1 MTYTEALDYIHSRR
15 PNAPKPGL
23 ERIKTLLSLLG
34 NPQKKLKYVH
44 VAGTNGKGSTCAMTA
59 SILQAAGYKT
69 GLYTSPFIHR
79 FNERFRIDGLCIP
92 DETLAEITEK
102 VKAAADTM
110 ELHPAEFEVVTAI
123 GFEYF
128 ARENVDIVVL
138 EVGLGGR
145 FDATNAIDKPEC
157 AVICNIG
164 LDHTEFLGDTLP
176 QIAMEKAGIIKPG
189 CSVAMY
195 PAQDEEVVSVI
206 AAICRERGASLRI
219 AEDDEIELRYDDLKG
234 QEFCYCDD
242 TPLRIKLLGDHQ
254 CRNAATALECI
265 EVLRMNGWDIPD
277 EAVKAGLLA
286 TRWPARFELI
296 GKNPWFVADGGH
308 NCQCAEAVRSNL
320 EYYFPDEKR
329 VLLLGM
335 MADKDIDGFADILAP
350 CADAFVCVRPNSPRA
365 ISAQALGEKLKKYK
379 KPVFIAPDIP
389 QGVAM
394 AKGAA
399 GKDGVVCATGSLY
412 LMGDVREALGKKTV

>member
-1 MTYTEALDYIHSRR
+1 MTYTEALSYIHSRK

-23 ERIKTLLSLLG
+23 ERIQKLLSLLG
-34 NPQKKLKYVH
+34 DPQKKLRCVH
-44 VAGTNGKGSTCAMTA
+44 VAGTNGKGSTCAMLA
-59 SILQAAGYKT
+59 CVLQSAGYKT

-79 FNERFRIDGLCIP
+79 FNERMQINGQPIP

-102 VKAAADTM
+102 VRAAADSM
-110 ELHPAEFEVVTAI
+110 ELSPAEFEVVTAI

-145 FDATNAIDKPEC
+145 FDATNAIDEPEC
-157 AVICNIG
+157 ALICNIG
-164 LDHTEFLGDTLP
+164 FDHTEFLGDTLE
-176 QIAMEKAGIIKPG
+176 QIAMEKSGIIKPG

-195 PAQDEEVVSVI
+195 PAQDEAVVSTV

-242 TPLRIKLLGDHQ
+242 VPLKIKLLGDHQ
-254 CRNAATALECI
+254 CRNAATALECV
-265 EVLRMNGWDIPD
+265 EVLRMRGWDISP
-277 EAVKAGLLA
+277 EAVKEGLA
-286 TRWPARFELI
+286 KTRWPGRFELL
-296 GKNPWFVADGGH
+296 GKKPYFIADGGH
-308 NCQCAEAVRSNL
+308 NTQCAESIRGNM

-329 VLLLGM
+329 VFLLGLLS
-335 MADKDIDGFADILAP
+335 DKDVDGFLDIIAP
-350 CADAFVCVRPNSPRA
+350 CADAFVCTAPASPRA
-365 ISAQALGEKLKKYK
+365 LSPEKLGEKLKKYK
-379 KPVFIAPDIP
+379 KPVFIAPSIP
-389 QGVAM
+389 EAVKM

-399 GKDGVVCATGSLY
+399 GPDGAVCACGSLY
-412 LMGDVREALGKKTV
+412 LMGDVRECFGKKQ